1 LPPVIEEY
9 KGTAAVY
16 LKKIL
21 ALTRGDHPQLVGL
34 SPEGRTGPNATLC
47 QPPTGAGLFL
57 ELLAHNQIPL
67 LPVGF
72 FQDDENAM
80 VANFGKPFKLNVARH
95 LTREQRDGE
104 ASRQAMVEIGK
115 LLPEKMWGEYTED
128 IRRTRE
134 SVKSQNEK
142 SIDAPPKRM

>member
-1 LPPVIEEY
+1 
-9 KGTAAVY
+9 
-16 LKKIL
+16 
-21 ALTRGDHPQLVGL
+21 
-34 SPEGRTGPNATLC
+34 
-47 QPPTGAGLFL
+47 LFL

-142 SIDAPPKRM
+142 SIDAPHKRM